1 MHFITMVIG
10 VFFYRSINILFLL
23 LSFNHYFS
31 IVLIFF
37 WLSQVPLFAEDNR
50 RVPDLA
56 RRAFFPLS
64 LQPPSQL
71 PRPGPCLSVTL
82 SPRGL
87 GVPGLLLPP
96 LSVPPPPVLY
106 RGGRPALLT
115 LADRPQVPWLVSGLP
130 VLPLPALHLH
140 TPSPWL
146 LSLCNASLVLGSLS
160 IRDRASVIILER
172 LRTETF
178 IFPGYPPSTSCPC
191 PRSPRSGQKCKF
203 NLSCKRRRPLSC
215 PASISHMSL
224 SASCLRTRGLKTW
237 TRGRAW
243 WPVLSGVCVVAA
255 ANGDLVRED
264 GVVSD
269 GF

>member
-1 MHFITMVIG
+1 MLRTTEESLTWREEP
-10 VFFYRSINILFLL
+10 FFLFRSSLRH
-23 LSFNHYFS
+23 SY
-31 IVLIFF
+31 
-37 WLSQVPLFAEDNR
+37 PG
-50 RVPDLA
+50 LA
-56 RRAFFPLS
+56 PASLS
-64 LQPPSQL
+64 LCP
-71 PRPGPCLSVTL
+71 
-82 SPRGL
+82 PRGL
-87 GVPGLLLPP
+87 GGPGLLLLP
-96 LSVPPPPVLY
+96 LPVPPPPVLY

-146 LSLCNASLVLGSLS
+146 LSLCNASLVLGSL
-160 IRDRASVIILER
+160 IIPDRASVILLER

-264 GVVSD
+264 GVVAD